1 MAKKKSPSPITRK
14 FTSNGQY
21 YYFKNGK
28 RISEKEGASIFVKTF
43 FAQIDPQKL
52 SPTELKSYRGK
63 AAAEKGKAK
72 IKKQSS
78 QRLRFKG
85 RFVPVYLQRLL
96 IEQKLIDPNEREIRR
111 EFTEVKNYGDFLKEI
126 KSLVPGTAF
135 LRQSE
140 WGLPS
145 EKRERTT
152 FVSII
157 DIVENIQNDPLFS
170 TLTLN
175 VISEEKK
182 DINGRIIEK
191 RKLII
196 DRIKA
201 LEAITDWEIKEIEN
215 TMNEGRNAAYMRFSH
230 FGNINI
236 ENGTL
241 TIDLNKSD
249 PDPEFSV

>member
-85 RFVPVYLQRLL
+85 RFVPVYLQRFL
-96 IEQKLIDPNEREIRR
+96 IEQKLIDPKETEIRR
-111 EFTEVKNYGDFLKEI
+111 EYTEINSFGDFNKLIKELTPNI
-126 KSLVPGTAF
+126 TF

-145 EKRERTT
+145 EKRERST
-152 FVSII
+152 FESVI
-157 DIVENIQNDPLFS
+157 DIVDTIQNDPLFS
-170 TLTLN
+170 SLELN
-175 VISEEKK
+175 VINLK
-182 DINGRIIEK
+182 GQRIIN
-191 RKLII
+191 
-196 DRIKA
+196 RIKA
-201 LEAITDWEIKEIEN
+201 LEEIRDWEIQSINDIMKVGGN
-215 TMNEGRNAAYMRFSH
+215 PAYTRFAH
-230 FGNINI
+230 YGKIDI
-236 ENGTL
+236 TNGTL
-241 TIDLNKSD
+241 TIDLSESD
-249 PDPEFSV
+249 EDTNFS